1 MTNLL
6 THNCV
11 YVCVQQGGVTK
22 VANKGC
28 KVKAAA
34 KKSKGI
40 TAATRE
46 DCVLGQQPPRG
57 GRELTRRLAESCKG
71 EGCSLKVK
79 GGRGLQMD
87 EGREP

>member
-28 KVKAAA
+28 K
-34 KKSKGI
+34 
-40 TAATRE
+40 
-46 DCVLGQQPPRG
+46 
-57 GRELTRRLAESCKG
+57 G